1 MKTQRNR
8 ILTWMRSRPITAMS
22 AFDSLGIINL
32 SGRIAEL
39 RNDGYKIENH
49 WAEAPNRHGETT
61 RFVRYVLVEEPK
73 KAA

>member
-1 MKTQRNR
+1 
-8 ILTWMRSRPITAMS
+8 MS